1 MAASSEQ
8 WQRGREYEAF
18 MGRWSRLVAGQ
29 FLLWLNAS
37 RGLRWLDVGAGTGA
51 LSAAII
57 TCADPL
63 AVHGIDASADFVAVA
78 RRQVSDDRVR
88 FSVGDAHRLVGAID
102 GTFDVAVSGLVLN
115 FLEPTEPVV
124 SAMRRAVAPGGLVAG
139 YVWDYRRMEL
149 LTRFWSAAARLD
161 PGASELDEA
170 VRFSAWT
177 VDHLESLWHD
187 AGMTEV
193 QTTVLAVEL
202 ELEGFDDY
210 WAPFLGGQGPAPG
223 YLATLDDQRRDNL
236 RQRMESDMSFPLDEP
251 LALQATAMAVSGT
264 A

>member
-18 MGRWSRLVAGQ
+18 MGRWSRLVAGE
-29 FLLWLNAS
+29 FLAWLNAS

-78 RRQVSDDRVR
+78 RRQVSDARVR
-88 FSVGDAHRLVGAID
+88 FSVGDAHRMAGAID
-102 GTFDVAVSGLVLN
+102 ATFDVAVSGLVLN

-124 SAMRRAVAPGGLVAG
+124 SAMRHAVAPGGLVAG

-177 VDHLESLWHD
+177 VDHLELLWHD

-251 LALQATAMAVSGT
+251 LALQATAIAVSGT